1 MKRGIKFAGIGSI
14 QSSMVRFS
22 LSREFYLDTM
32 KRDTLRDRRTVLVK
46 GNDDGGARFLAGVA
60 RI

>member
-1 MKRGIKFAGIGSI
+1 
-14 QSSMVRFS
+14 MVRFS